1 MNAPARLSAAAG
13 SLTTAAVKVM
23 DEGLP
28 WFRELGA
35 QERAWVTDVAGAGIR
50 AFLEW
55 CDREDPAWNFT
66 ADVFD
71 AAPPELARSIS
82 LEQTVA
88 LVRTTIGVVESA
100 VDELVEAPQRAK
112 LREAILRYSREV
124 AFSAA
129 EVYARAAEVRGA
141 WDARLEAH
149 IVDALVRDDLDE
161 TLPGRM
167 AALGWNT
174 QQAFIT
180 IAGHSPDGDGA
191 LALDILRRSAR
202 HQGVDVLT
210 GIHGTVLFA
219 IIGGNMDAHR
229 IGRIVSPHF
238 GEGPVVMCGPVPDF
252 ADVPNAVRATM
263 AALTAA
269 PGWPQAPRPVRVEE
283 LWPERAMAGDAT
295 AVSALLEH
303 IVDPL
308 LDEPTLYETVS
319 TFLEVTPG
327 IEPTARA
334 LFIHPNTVRYRLRKI
349 GEVTGFS
356 PVDPRGAFVLRTAI
370 TLGRLRS
377 QTSNA
382 L

>member
-1 MNAPARLSAAAG
+1 MSAPARLSAAAG

-28 WFRELGA
+28 WFGELGA

-100 VDELVEAPQRAK
+100 VDELVDAPLRPK

-149 IVDALVRDDLDE
+149 IVDALVRHDFDE

-167 AALGWNT
+167 AALGWAT
-174 QQAFIT
+174 QQTFIT

-191 LALDILRRSAR
+191 LALDVLRRSAR
-202 HQGVDVLT
+202 HHGVDVLT

-219 IIGGNMDAHR
+219 IVGGTSDAHR
-229 IGRIVSPHF
+229 IGRLLSPHF
-238 GEGPVVMCGPVPDF
+238 GEGPVVMSRAVPDF
-252 ADVPNAVRATM
+252 SDVPHAVRATI
-263 AALTAA
+263 AALAAA

-283 LWPERAMAGDAT
+283 LWPERALMGDAT
-295 AVSALLEH
+295 AVAALLEYV
-303 IVDPL
+303 VDPL
-308 LDEPTLYETVS
+308 IDEPALYETAC

-349 GEVTGFS
+349 SELTGCS
-356 PVDPRGAFVLRTAI
+356 PLDPRGAYVLRTAI
-370 TLGRLRS
+370 TFGRLRPKTADS
-377 QTSNA
+377 